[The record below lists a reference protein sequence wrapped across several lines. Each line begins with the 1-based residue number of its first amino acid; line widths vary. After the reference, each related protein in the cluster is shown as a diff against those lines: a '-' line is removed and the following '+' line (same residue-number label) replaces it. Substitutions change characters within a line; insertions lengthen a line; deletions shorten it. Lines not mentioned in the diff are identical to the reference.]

1 MSRKAGSERF
11 LKGFTSPDEL
21 RSRKVR
27 VFAAGTILGICLG
40 LFGVWTYHVAGA
52 SSFCGSCHSMADVYK
67 GWQASRHKQF
77 GCVDCH
83 MPVGNVVTRVGY
95 KAFAGMRDLYHETVR
110 DYGAQSNPSAQAR
123 NILNAN
129 CLRCHFSTVEAT
141 SLARGG
147 GNCTKCHVGLVHRRG
162 IEKGGLNIEI
172 KN

>member
-1 MSRKAGSERF
+1 MSRKGGPDR
-11 LKGFTSPDEL
+11 LLRGFNSPDEL
-21 RSRKVR
+21 RSRRVR
-27 VFAAGTILGICLG
+27 VLVTGILVGVCLG
-40 LFGVWTYHVAGA
+40 LFGVWTYHLAGV
-52 SSFCGSCHSMADVYK
+52 SSFCGSCHSMTGLYK
-67 GWQASRHKQF
+67 QWQFSRHKQF

-83 MPVGNVVTRVGY
+83 MPVGNVVTRVSY
-95 KAFAGMRDLYHETVR
+95 KAFAGIRDLYHETVR

-147 GNCTKCHVGLVHRRG
+147 GNCTKCHVGLVHGRG
-162 IEKGGLNIEI
+162 TEKGGLKIES